1 MRKINIC
8 GHEFEI
14 ELNALSQIQYRTIFN
29 RGILKDISIIENFIS
44 LQVLFA
50 DKLKKENPKINESE
64 ITKQISRYMLAK
76 NIDEYIEAV
85 TRIAYICVYTANRN
99 IGSYEDWLA
108 EIERINTTDKWI
120 VEVTEYAVACFC

>member
-8 GHEFEI
+8 GHEYEI
-14 ELNALSQIQYRTIFN
+14 ELNALSQVQYRKIFD
-29 RGILKDISIIENFIS
+29 RGILEDIGIIENFIS

-50 DKLKKENPKINESE
+50 DKLKKENPKISESE
-64 ITKQISRYMLAK
+64 ITKQISRYMLGN

-85 TRIAYICVYTANRN
+85 TRITYICVYTANRE
-99 IGSYEDWLA
+99 IGSYEDWLT